1 MANACASHRF
11 RYTSALQSAFL
22 SNGISGLE
30 SFDNLGWVDGSVA
43 NVFVTNHDTERV
55 SYSPPAR
62 ISHN

>member
-1 MANACASHRF
+1 MANACASYRF

-55 SYSPPAR
+55 S
-62 ISHN
+62 